1 MVLDEV
7 EGEDAVE
14 ADGEGVGDDERKQDE
29 SLVSL
34 IPIERYRACMAHDH
48 A

>member
-7 EGEDAVE
+7 QGEDAVE
-14 ADGEGVGDDERKQDE
+14 ADGEGVGDERKQDE

-34 IPIERYRACMAHDH
+34 IPIERYRACMAHNR